1 MSTELIELFPR
12 LQELKRTEKLFV
24 IQFLV
29 SELVQE
35 EGDLIQ
41 TGLSYPIWSPYDAF
55 DAASVMLNALAEIPE
70 THYAE
75 Q

>member
-1 MSTELIELFPR
+1 MSAELVELFPR

-41 TGLSYPIWSPYDAF
+41 PNLAYPLWSPYDAF
-55 DAASVMLNALAEIPE
+55 GAASTMLNALAETPD
-70 THYAE
+70 TTYAE
-75 Q
+75 